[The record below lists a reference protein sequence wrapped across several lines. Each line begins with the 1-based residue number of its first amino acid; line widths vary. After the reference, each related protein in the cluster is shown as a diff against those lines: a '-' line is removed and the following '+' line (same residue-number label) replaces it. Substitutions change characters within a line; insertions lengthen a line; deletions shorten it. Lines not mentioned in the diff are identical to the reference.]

1 MAQAYAHRE
10 KKYSAPI
17 AGALV
22 SDPDFR
28 KWVLAQTRF
37 AKYDDA
43 ELLAEKMLQKRSKGA
58 SNWWASH
65 FQFRACDC
73 SGCVGG
79 KETDLLAVFEKD
91 GYRFALHFEVKR
103 PGDTFKP
110 GKQQPED
117 YRTRAECWVRK
128 APRTV
133 LDHQDA
139 ETILICDP
147 GRLPGFSTYA
157 TQFDRVITIQEIRGA
172 FPGLLHIDGST
183 A

>member
-1 MAQAYAHRE
+1 MAQAYAHKE

-17 AGALV
+17 ADALV
-22 SDPDFR
+22 SDPRFR
-28 KWVLAQTRF
+28 KWVLERTKF
-37 AKYDDA
+37 AKDDDA
-43 ELLAEKMLQKRSKGA
+43 ELLSEKMLQKRSRGA
-58 SNWWASH
+58 STWWASH

-73 SGCVGG
+73 SGCIGG
-79 KETDLLAVFEKD
+79 KETDLLAIFDKGD
-91 GYRFALHFEVKR
+91 QRFALHFEVKR

-139 ETILICDP
+139 ETVLICDP
-147 GRLPGFSTYA
+147 DKLPDFSKYA
-157 TQFDRVITIQEIRGA
+157 PQFDRVITIREISDA
-172 FPGLLHIDGST
+172 FPGLFDTDIT
-183 A
+183 